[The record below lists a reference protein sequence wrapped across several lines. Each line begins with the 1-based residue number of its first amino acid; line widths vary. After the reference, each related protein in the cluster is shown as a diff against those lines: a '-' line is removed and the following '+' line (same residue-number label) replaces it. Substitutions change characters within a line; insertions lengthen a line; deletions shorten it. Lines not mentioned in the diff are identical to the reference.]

1 MNRITGYIAVAR
13 VARLLTGTCAL
24 AILLSA
30 SAGWVNA
37 GEIIPSIGITK
48 STDENAGDA
57 KFSGGVAFRAP
68 IVPFLKAEVGVSY
81 RQQTYFSDD
90 LTVQQWPI
98 TGSLWLTPFP
108 VVYAGGGIGYYQTTH
123 KYSGAL
129 SFIEDRTDQQF
140 GVHLGGGLDMPLAP
154 RLGLDISGRYI
165 FMEQKQSELPP
176 NEFNPDF
183 WTTSVGLAIKF

>member
-1 MNRITGYIAVAR
+1 MKESKVYSSAARAARISAGM
-13 VARLLTGTCAL
+13 CAL
-24 AILLSA
+24 AMLLSIN
-30 SAGWVNA
+30 AGPANA
-37 GEIIPSIGITK
+37 GEIIPSLGITK
-48 STDENAGDA
+48 STDDNAGDA
-57 KFSGGVAFRAP
+57 KFSGGLAFRGA

-81 RQQTYFSDD
+81 REQSYFGDD
-90 LTVQQWPI
+90 LTIQQWPI

-108 VVYAGGGIGYYQTTH
+108 VFYAGGGVGYYQTTY
-123 KYSGAL
+123 KYSGL
-129 SFIEDRTDQQF
+129 LPFDSSTDQKF
-140 GVHLGGGLDMPLAP
+140 GVHLGGGLDVPIAP